1 MSVELEPTAYAYK
14 KLFGK
19 RATNLEFAIKV
30 SQMSTGDM
38 QKGTPPMTQK
48 EIMITLGFKD
58 KKSIQRFMNLARKE
72 GVVDD
77 SKKEAFKLSDY
88 KYLASVDDFLK
99 LPSVETWVTDMK
111 GRARGG
117 KPFGGLAVMVRKFK
131 IVCDSLEVDPMQFI
145 SGINREEV
153 LNQGKIYMNNFIEM
167 YFKKEAKIQ
176 YAKNWSPERQNKIII
191 SYSYSK
197 AVRDFMRIHGYN
209 YPEGTG
215 GSMSQSI
222 SSFHGNYSDVRMTL
236 DEYRKGKEYIKSK
249 YGLDSD
255 EYRCFWIGVEAAPR
269 NMAMWGMT
277 LDYTTHTSEKT
288 GKTTYIMSAYESK
301 TKQIKGG
308 KWTKYITRPDTQKSI
323 DLLKSR
329 GGAYIYEQHK
339 YYYSTDRRL
348 KAFLRELYKFL
359 GKEFTHLE
367 RQNDT
372 STGYFMTH
380 PFHALRHI
388 GAHYWLIKK
397 KYNFGLVAK
406 LGGWHTID
414 ELKNSYGE
422 MPPEVV
428 LELLEED

>member
-1 MSVELEPTAYAYK
+1 MRK
-14 KLFGK
+14 KLDG
-19 RATNLEFAIKV
+19 RTATAGDFALRISKLLV
-30 SQMSTGDM
+30 GDLSKNIEPM
-38 QKGTPPMTQK
+38 GTM
-48 EIMITLGFKD
+48 EIMRRLGFKD
-58 KKSIQRFMNLARKE
+58 KKSVRVLKELAIEMELLEIDEKGIPILPKKSVNYVFKRYDENHSFTSDPLIEAWKRDLLTRKGGSEVQSWMNRLRSFE
-72 GVVDD
+72 
-77 SKKEAFKLSDY
+77 
-88 KYLASVDDFLK
+88 
-99 LPSVETWVTDMK
+99 
-111 GRARGG
+111 
-117 KPFGGLAVMVRKFK
+117 
-131 IVCDSLEVDPMQFI
+131 IVCNTLKTNPQQWIEGKNIQDVLEQGRTFMKNYIEAYKRGESTHKVYASNTLDKVNIDSVRY
-145 SGINREEV
+145 N
-153 LNQGKIYMNNFIEM
+153 
-167 YFKKEAKIQ
+167 
-176 YAKNWSPERQNKIII
+176 YA
-191 SYSYSK
+191 Y
-197 AVRDFMRIHGYN
+197 ACRDFMRFYGYA
-209 YPEGTG
+209 YPKGETG
-215 GSMSQSI
+215 IMSVTI
-222 SSFHGNYSDVRMTL
+222 SQFHGKYADVRLT
-236 DEYRKGKEYIKSK
+236 DEELERADKWIKEKH
-249 YGLDSD
+249 GLDSD

-269 NMAMWGMT
+269 NRAMWGMT
-277 LDYTTHTSEKT
+277 LDYTKHTSEKS
-288 GKTTYIMSAYESK
+288 GKTTYIMTAYESK

-308 KWTKYITRPDTQKSI
+308 KWIKYITRPDTQKSI

-348 KAFLRELYKFL
+348 KAFLRELYRFL

-380 PFHALRHI
+380 PFHVLRHI